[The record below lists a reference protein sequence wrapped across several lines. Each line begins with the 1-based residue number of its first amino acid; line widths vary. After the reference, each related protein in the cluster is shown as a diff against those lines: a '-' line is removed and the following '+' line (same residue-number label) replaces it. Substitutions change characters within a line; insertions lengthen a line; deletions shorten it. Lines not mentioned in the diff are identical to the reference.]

1 MPREVRRVRAVTGDG
16 PAACACEPRRG
27 QLRPEAARRLGAAFL
42 EPTSVALL
50 PSHLQ
55 GGLLEG
61 LPKTAK

>member
-1 MPREVRRVRAVTGDG
+1 MPREVGRVHAVTGDG
-16 PAACACEPRRG
+16 PAARACAPGRG
-27 QLRPEAARRLGAAFL
+27 QLRPEAARCPGAAFL

-50 PSHLQ
+50 PRYLQ